1 MTEEQISNCKSQ
13 KYRILLTAVIVELV
27 LIVCF
32 GIILYIKLFA
42 RNEGSQDSLVV
53 VTANEFRLV
62 DHRDSTRAVLLMDEQ
77 LGPRLRF
84 FDEAGT
90 LRTALVLN
98 DGEPTLAFL
107 DSSATIRCMI
117 GLDSNGDPR
126 ISGFN
131 SDSSDAFCLTSSFGS
146 SSLVLFDGL
155 GNRRSSLFWSG
166 LSLYDS
172 QGTNRLSADV
182 YFDNT
187 PSFKVMSEDGIVCA
201 SVSIGENGPYF
212 AAYDTDGVPRAAMTV
227 GSFGASFSLYNAL
240 GTEQAALG
248 AGSTTNNGRVQTY
261 TEGSLRLFDTRG
273 LSTIILP
280 ISY

>member
-1 MTEEQISNCKSQ
+1 M
-13 KYRILLTAVIVELV
+13 
-27 LIVCF
+27 
-32 GIILYIKLFA
+32 
-42 RNEGSQDSLVV
+42 
-53 VTANEFRLV
+53 
-62 DHRDSTRAVLLMDEQ
+62 
-77 LGPRLRF
+77 
-84 FDEAGT
+84 
-90 LRTALVLN
+90 
-98 DGEPTLAFL
+98 
-107 DSSATIRCMI
+107 
-117 GLDSNGDPR
+117 
-126 ISGFN
+126 
-131 SDSSDAFCLTSSFGS
+131 
-146 SSLVLFDGL
+146 
-155 GNRRSSLFWSG
+155 
-166 LSLYDS
+166 
-172 QGTNRLSADV
+172 